1 MARERVTSA
10 SKSCDQ
16 LWGYTKKLNQ
26 VAFTGTMIYI
36 GYLFGSMSDNERSV
50 QHIPGGDSV
59 GVSKIASINPTVST
73 DANAPASSVEAPK
86 SEHQLIKSFSAIEN
100 NPSKLVY
107 SKGPVIYNDN
117 RATTSINLLGERHSG
132 TNWISDH
139 LDDCV
144 SFILC
149 FPV

>member
-10 SKSCDQ
+10 SKSCDR

-26 VAFTGTMIYI
+26 IAFAGTMTYI
-36 GYLFGSMSDNERSV
+36 GYLFGSMSNNEQIV

-59 GVSKIASINPTVST
+59 RESKIASINPIVST
-73 DANAPASSVEAPK
+73 NANAPASSIEAPK
-86 SEHQLIKSFSAIEN
+86 SEHQLIKSVSEIGN
-100 NPSKLVY
+100 NPDKLVY
-107 SKGPVIYNDN
+107 SKGPVIYNDD

-132 TNWISDH
+132 TNWITDH